1 MTKNLITGPGFV
13 ASHLAD
19 YLLEKSEEV
28 FVTTRWTDDKSAF
41 DHIKDKVNWIPM
53 DLNDLKSCIDA
64 VAESKPDVIYHLGAQ
79 SFVNDS
85 FVYPAVT
92 IQTNTIGTLNL
103 LEAVRTLRDRVSKE
117 FNPLIIVVSSS
128 EVYGDVPKEETPIK
142 ETHPFRPANPYAVG
156 KIGED
161 MISYQYWKSYN
172 LRIIRTRFF
181 THTGARRKMLSAECN
196 FARQIALIEKGKQE
210 LILKHGNLNSV
221 RTWANVKDAARGYHE
236 LSKKGKE
243 GEVYNIGG
251 TETKTVGEMLDYML
265 SLSPMKDKIKLEK
278 DPSLMRKSDVNLQIV
293 DTTKFREVTNYEFK
307 IPFEQTIQEVLDWWR
322 DNV

>member
-1 MTKNLITGPGFV
+1 MIKNLITGPGFV

-19 YLLEKSEEV
+19 YLLEKEEEV
-28 FVTTRWTDDKSAF
+28 YVTTRWTDDKSAF
-41 DHIKDKVNWIPM
+41 DHIKDRVNWIPM

-64 VAESKPDVIYHLGAQ
+64 VARSKPDIIYHLGAQ
-79 SFVNDS
+79 SFVPDS

-103 LEAVRTLRDRVSKE
+103 LEAVKILRDISNKKN
-117 FNPLIIVVSSS
+117 NPLIIVVSSS
-128 EVYGDVPKEETPIK
+128 EVYGDVPKEEIPIK
-142 ETHPFRPANPYAVG
+142 ETHPFRPANPYAVS

-161 MISYQYWKSYN
+161 MIAYQYWKSYD

-196 FARQIALIEKGKQE
+196 FARQIALIEKGKQKP
-210 LILKHGNLNSV
+210 ILKHGNLNSV
-221 RTWANVKDAARGYHE
+221 RTWANVKDAARGYYE

-251 TETKTVGEMLDYML
+251 TETKTIGEMLDYML
-265 SLSPMKDKIKLEK
+265 SLSSMKDKITKEE
-278 DPSLMRKSDVNLQIV
+278 DPSLMRENDVNLQIV
-293 DTTKFREVTNYEFK
+293 DTTKFREATNYEFK
-307 IPFEQTIQEVLDWWR
+307 IPFKETIKEVLDWWR
-322 DNV
+322 NNV